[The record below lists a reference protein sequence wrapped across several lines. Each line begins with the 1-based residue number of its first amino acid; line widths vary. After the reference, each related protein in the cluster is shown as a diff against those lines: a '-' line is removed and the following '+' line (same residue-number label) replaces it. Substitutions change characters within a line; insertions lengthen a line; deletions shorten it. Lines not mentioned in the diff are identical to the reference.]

1 MGDEVK
7 IQQTQ
12 DGLME
17 EEIILDKIKGS
28 LLS

>member
-12 DGLME
+12 DGLTE
-17 EEIILDKIKGS
+17 EEITLDKIKGS

>member
-1 MGDEVK
+1 MGNEVK

-12 DGLME
+12 DGLTE

>member
-12 DGLME
+12 DGLTE
-17 EEIILDKIKGS
+17 EEIIRDKIKGFGG
-28 LLS
+28 

>member
-12 DGLME
+12 DGLTE
-17 EEIILDKIKGS
+17 EEIILDKIKGFVG
-28 LLS
+28 

>member
-12 DGLME
+12 DGLTQ
-17 EEIILDKIKGS
+17 EEIILDKIKGFVG
-28 LLS
+28 

>member
-12 DGLME
+12 DGLTE
-17 EEIILDKIKGS
+17 EEIILDKIKCS

>member
-12 DGLME
+12 DGLTE
-17 EEIILDKIKGS
+17 EEMILDKIKGFVG
-28 LLS
+28 

>member
-12 DGLME
+12 DGLTE
-17 EEIILDKIKGS
+17 EEITLDKIKGFVG
-28 LLS
+28 

>member
-12 DGLME
+12 DGLTE

-28 LLS
+28 LLP